1 MEKLNNELD
10 ILDVKL
16 EHASGKEKID
26 LLDEQIS
33 KWEELIAQQKIALD
47 NMKVQL
53 NGTQQEL
60 STYGFKFDDE
70 GNIINKEDTL
80 DSLKD
85 NANYDYIKEIV
96 EQWEELYNDKIPNA
110 EKELINYQNS
120 IKDIRDEQLDTIKT
134 VEDKLKDMYKKQ
146 LEDRIKQ
153 IEEERDKEI
162 EAIEKSRDARVK
174 ALQKV
179 KEEYNRQND
188 EDDYNKQY
196 EEQQNV
202 INELNKKIA
211 LAQKDTSISGKARV
225 EELMNQLQDEQSKLQ
240 DMVEDR
246 TRELTNQMLDDEID
260 KIEEDT
266 DKATENLESQAE
278 EQIKA
283 LEEAWTDSKIAD
295 AIKEALTTGL
305 FTDIDG
311 NVTNLEEAMIK
322 FAEDSGEAV
331 GILADK
337 IKNELSGS
345 LKEAMEYMKDY
356 SNIADALGF
365 GENKQMDPGAS
376 VANIKDFFNKLVPE
390 DYVNAMIPELQKPE
404 VYIKDVPNGKAP
416 EVKVGEVTIEIKSDN
431 GDPKAISQEIKKNI
445 EVYFKDILH
454 KS

>member
-16 EHASGKEKID
+16 EHATGKEKID

-60 STYGFKFDDE
+60 STYGFKFDNE
-70 GNIINKEDTL
+70 GNIINKDATL

-85 NANYDYIKEIV
+85 NANYDYIKEIL

-120 IKDIRDEQLDTIKT
+120 IKDIRDEQLDTIKS

-179 KEEYNRQND
+179 KDEYNRQND
-188 EDDYNKQY
+188 TDDYNKQY

-211 LAQKDTSISGKARV
+211 LVQRDNSLSGRSKV
-225 EELMNQLQDEQSKLQ
+225 EELVKQLQEEQSKLQ

-266 DKATENLESQAE
+266 DKATEGLESQAE

-283 LEEAWTDSKIAD
+283 LEDTWTDSKIAEMI
-295 AIKEALTTGL
+295 AQSLSNNV
-305 FTDIDG
+305 FTDLDG
-311 NVTNLEEAMIK
+311 NVTSLEEAMIK

-337 IKNELSGS
+337 VKNELSES
-345 LKEAMEYMKDY
+345 LKEAIEYMKDY

-365 GENKQMDPGAS
+365 GENKQI
-376 VANIKDFFNKLVPE
+376 N
-390 DYVNAMIPELQKPE
+390 
-404 VYIKDVPNGKAP
+404 
-416 EVKVGEVTIEIKSDN
+416 T
-431 GDPKAISQEIKKNI
+431 GDSE
-445 EVYFKDILH
+445 
-454 KS
+454 

>member
-1 MEKLNNELD
+1 
-10 ILDVKL
+10 
-16 EHASGKEKID
+16 
-26 LLDEQIS
+26 
-33 KWEELIAQQKIALD
+33 
-47 NMKVQL
+47 
-53 NGTQQEL
+53 
-60 STYGFKFDDE
+60 
-70 GNIINKEDTL
+70 
-80 DSLKD
+80 
-85 NANYDYIKEIV
+85 
-96 EQWEELYNDKIPNA
+96 
-110 EKELINYQNS
+110 
-120 IKDIRDEQLDTIKT
+120 
-134 VEDKLKDMYKKQ
+134 
-146 LEDRIKQ
+146 
-153 IEEERDKEI
+153 
-162 EAIEKSRDARVK
+162 
-174 ALQKV
+174 
-179 KEEYNRQND
+179 
-188 EDDYNKQY
+188 
-196 EEQQNV
+196 
-202 INELNKKIA
+202 
-211 LAQKDTSISGKARV
+211 
-225 EELMNQLQDEQSKLQ
+225 MNQLQDEQSKLQ

-246 TRELTNQMLDDEID
+246 TRELTNQMFDDEID
-260 KIEEDT
+260 KVEKNSEE
-266 DKATENLESQAE
+266 KIKSLEDM
-278 EQIKA
+278 
-283 LEEAWTDSKIAD
+283 WTDSKIAD

-311 NVTNLEEAMIK
+311 NVTSLEEAMIK

-390 DYVNAMIPELQKPE
+390 DYINAMIPELQKPE